1 MTSLAHFCADFWS
14 WLENL
19 PLAGHIG
26 ESWWFPL
33 LESIHVL
40 SATFVLGTL
49 LMVDLRLLG
58 VAASQQAVTRISG
71 ELIPWSWGAFAVAV
85 VTGIGMFITR
95 AGTYMENPAFQIKLV
110 LLALAGINMAAFHFG
125 TFRRVAQWDL
135 AATPTVAARFA
146 GAASLVVWAGVM
158 LAGRWVGHLQ

>member
-1 MTSLAHFCADFWS
+1 VTSLADSWA

-19 PLAGHIG
+19 PIATRIG

-33 LESIHVL
+33 LESLHVL
-40 SATFVLGTL
+40 TATFVLGTL

-58 VAASQQAVTRISG
+58 LAARQQAMTRISG
-71 ELIPWSWGAFAVAV
+71 ELIPWSWGAFAVAL

-110 LLALAGINMAAFHFG
+110 LLALAGINMTAFHFG
-125 TFRRVAQWDL
+125 TFRRIAQWDT
-135 AATPTVAARFA
+135 AATPTVAAKFA

>member
-1 MTSLAHFCADFWS
+1 MTALADVWA

-19 PLAGHIG
+19 PLAARIG

-49 LMVDLRLLG
+49 LMVDLRLIG
-58 VAASQQAVTRISG
+58 VAARQQAVTRISG
-71 ELIPWSWGAFAVAV
+71 ELVPWSWGAFVVAL
-85 VTGIGMFITR
+85 VTGVGMFMTR

-110 LLALAGINMAAFHFG
+110 LLALAGVNMAAFHFG
-125 TFRRVAQWDL
+125 TFRRVAQWDTT
-135 AATPTVAARFA
+135 APTAAARFA
-146 GAASLVVWAGVM
+146 GVASLVMWVGVM

>member
-1 MTSLAHFCADFWS
+1 MSLADLWA

-19 PLAGHIG
+19 PLASRIG

-33 LESIHVL
+33 LESFHVL
-40 SATFVLGTL
+40 TATFVLGTI

-58 VAASQQAVTRISG
+58 LAARQQAVTRISR
-71 ELIPWSWGAFAVAV
+71 ELIPWSWGAFAIAL
-85 VTGIGMFITR
+85 VTGIGMFMTR

-110 LLALAGINMAAFHFG
+110 LLALAGVNMAAFHFG
-125 TFRRVAQWDL
+125 TFRRIAQWDT
-135 AATPTVAARFA
+135 AAMPTVAARFA
-146 GAASLVVWAGVM
+146 GAASLLVWAAVM

>member
-1 MTSLAHFCADFWS
+1 MTSLADFWS

-19 PLAGHIG
+19 PLAGRIG

-58 VAASQQAVTRISG
+58 VAARQQAVTRISG

-85 VTGIGMFITR
+85 VTGSGMFITR

-125 TFRRVAQWDL
+125 TFHRVAQWDM

-146 GAASLVVWAGVM
+146 GAASLLIWAGVM